1 MINSTCKAF
10 NAEAIINFKKGY
22 PATVNHKKQSE
33 FAFNVAKKII
43 GSKASSSQIPMMGS
57 EDFSY
62 FLKKV
67 PGCFAWIGNGASASL
82 HNPKYDF
89 NDSILTVGSSFL
101 ASIAED
107 RLS

>member
-1 MINSTCKAF
+1 
-10 NAEAIINFKKGY
+10 
-22 PATVNHKKQSE
+22 
-33 FAFNVAKKII
+33 
-43 GSKASSSQIPMMGS
+43 MGS

-62 FLKKV
+62 FLKSSWLL
-67 PGCFAWIGNGASASL
+67 AWIGNGASASL

>member
-1 MINSTCKAF
+1 
-10 NAEAIINFKKGY
+10 
-22 PATVNHKKQSE
+22 
-33 FAFNVAKKII
+33 
-43 GSKASSSQIPMMGS
+43 MMGS

-89 NDSILTVGSSFL
+89 NDSILTIGSSFL